1 MLAIRVDYLE
11 WPMSYAHR
19 DAYSRRLHAA
29 HDAALSDSLLGD
41 ADLGDAVPGDARP
54 RDGRRRTEPTTAVP
68 DRPATP
74 TSTTGTAAAT
84 AASGGA
90 PGAHGSAASDG
101 GRAGSGGAPSDG
113 SRSGS
118 GGAASDG
125 TRGLISASWR
135 RSIQAGVDPEDG
147 PAPLAL
153 DLSRLGDLRES
164 HPLRPVLPLL
174 TETLARTADESQHVV
189 VITDREGRV
198 LWRDGNP
205 GVMRRADTI
214 GLTDG
219 HGWSEERMGTNGIGT
234 ALRVRRPVN
243 VYSAEHLL
251 RLLHIWSCSAA
262 PILDPDS
269 GELLGCVDVSGTAL
283 SLHPATAALVGAAAR
298 LAESE
303 LALRMYERDERL
315 LRRYEALRGRPAVL
329 LSATGRVI
337 AGDPGGALGYR
348 VQLPNGGERLLLR
361 DGRVATMEPFCG
373 GYLVRATTAAT
384 TTATTTPAPP
394 PLRLGFLGEGVP
406 TATVSDR
413 RLPLSLRH
421 AEILALLAL
430 HPRGLSAEQLSFHL
444 YGDAGNPVTIRA
456 EIHRLRAQLRG
467 TIGAKPYRLTSSV
480 EADFLELRHLLAANN
495 PAALARTYNGPLLP
509 RSESPEI
516 RRERDEL
523 EVQVR
528 ACLLLHGSPD
538 DLWTYA
544 QTANGRDDLQILER
558 LAESL
563 PFTDHRAAAA
573 RARLY
578 TC

>member
-1 MLAIRVDYLE
+1 
-11 WPMSYAHR
+11 MSYADL
-19 DAYSRRLHAA
+19 DAYSRRLRAA
-29 HDAALSDSLLGD
+29 HDDALSG
-41 ADLGDAVPGDARP
+41 AGGPG
-54 RDGRRRTEPTTAVP
+54 GP
-68 DRPATP
+68 DPATR
-74 TSTTGTAAAT
+74 GTAPGHAEPAPAARGT
-84 AASGGA
+84 APR
-90 PGAHGSAASDG
+90 PGEADPAAR
-101 GRAGSGGAPSDG
+101 GRSPRPGE
-113 SRSGS
+113 
-118 GGAASDG
+118 G
-125 TRGLISASWR
+125 TRWLITTSWH
-135 RSIQAGVDPEDG
+135 RSVQAGVDPENG
-147 PAPLAL
+147 PAPLSL
-153 DLSRLGDLRES
+153 DLSHLGDVRDA
-164 HPLRPVLPLL
+164 HPLRPLLPLL
-174 TETLARTADESQHVV
+174 TETLARMADESRHIVV
-189 VITDREGRV
+189 VTDRDGRV
-198 LWRDGNP
+198 LWRDGNL
-205 GVMRRADTI
+205 GVMRIADRI
-214 GLTDG
+214 GLSEG

-234 ALRVRRPVN
+234 ALAVLRPVN

-251 RLLHIWSCSAA
+251 RLLHVWSCSAA
-262 PILDPDS
+262 PIVDPDS
-269 GELLGCVDVSGTAL
+269 GEVLGCVDVSGTAP
-283 SLHPATAALVGAAAR
+283 SLHPATAALVGAVAR
-298 LAESE
+298 LAESQ

-315 LRRYEALRGRPAVL
+315 LRRYEELRGRPGIL

-337 AGDPGGALGYR
+337 AGDPGGALGPR
-348 VQLPNGGERLLLR
+348 VRLPADGDRLLLR
-361 DGRVATMEPFCG
+361 DGRTVALEPFCD
-373 GYLVRATTAAT
+373 GYLVRATTTTATAPTT
-384 TTATTTPAPP
+384 TTATIVPPA
-394 PLRLGFLGEGVP
+394 LRLCFLGEGVP
-406 TATVSDR
+406 TAAVGER

-467 TIGAKPYRLTSSV
+467 TIGAKPYRLTSPV
-480 EADFLELRHLLAANN
+480 EADFLELRRLLAANA
-495 PAALARTYNGPLLP
+495 PAALARTYKGPLLP

-563 PFTDHRAAAA
+563 PFADHRAAAA

>member
-1 MLAIRVDYLE
+1 
-11 WPMSYAHR
+11 MSYADL
-19 DAYSRRLHAA
+19 DAYSRRLRAA
-29 HDAALSDSLLGD
+29 HDDALSG
-41 ADLGDAVPGDARP
+41 AGGPAEPGPAAR
-54 RDGRRRTEPTTAVP
+54 
-68 DRPATP
+68 DR
-74 TSTTGTAAAT
+74 
-84 AASGGA
+84 ASG
-90 PGAHGSAASDG
+90 PGATRGSRG
-101 GRAGSGGAPSDG
+101 TGGA
-113 SRSGS
+113 
-118 GGAASDG
+118 GGAASGPVTIGGAGSGPVTIGGAGSGPVTIGGAGSGPVTIGG
-125 TRGLISASWR
+125 TGGGESARWLISTSWR
-135 RSIQAGVDPEDG
+135 RSVEAGVDPEDG
-147 PAPLAL
+147 PAPLTL
-153 DLSRLGDLRES
+153 DLSRLGDVRDA
-164 HPLRPVLPLL
+164 HPLRPLLPLL
-174 TETLARTADESQHVV
+174 TETLSRVADESRHIVV
-189 VITDREGRV
+189 VTDRDGRV

-205 GVMRRADTI
+205 GVMRSADRI
-214 GLTDG
+214 GLSEG

-234 ALRVRRPVN
+234 ALAVLRPVN

-262 PILDPDS
+262 PIVDPDS
-269 GELLGCVDVSGTAL
+269 GEVLGCVDVSGTAP

-298 LAESE
+298 LAESQ

-315 LRRYEALRGRPAVL
+315 VRRYEELRGRPGIL

-337 AGDPGGALGYR
+337 AGDPGGTLGPR
-348 VQLPNGGERLLLR
+348 VQLPAAGDRLPLR
-361 DGRVATMEPFCG
+361 DGRTAALEPFCG
-373 GYLVRATTAAT
+373 GYLVRTTTTATATATATAAT
-384 TTATTTPAPP
+384 TATPP
-394 PLRLGFLGEGVP
+394 TLRLGFLGEVIP
-406 TATVSDR
+406 TAAVGER

-467 TIGAKPYRLTSSV
+467 TIGAKPYRLTSPV
-480 EADFLELRHLLAANN
+480 EADFLELRRLLAANA
-495 PAALARTYNGPLLP
+495 PAALARTYKGPLLP

-558 LAESL
+558 LADSL
-563 PFTDHRAAAA
+563 PFADHRAAAA

>member
-1 MLAIRVDYLE
+1 
-11 WPMSYAHR
+11 MSYADL
-19 DAYSRRLHAA
+19 DAYSRRLRAA
-29 HDAALSDSLLGD
+29 HDEALSE
-41 ADLGDAVPGDARP
+41 A
-54 RDGRRRTEPTTAVP
+54 
-68 DRPATP
+68 
-74 TSTTGTAAAT
+74 
-84 AASGGA
+84 GGA
-90 PGAHGSAASDG
+90 GGPGGPDPAAR
-101 GRAGSGGAPSDG
+101 GRKPDPGEPHPAARGRGTGLGEGA
-113 SRSGS
+113 RW
-118 GGAASDG
+118 
-125 TRGLISASWR
+125 LISTSWR
-135 RSIQAGVDPEDG
+135 RSVEAGVDPEDG
-147 PAPLAL
+147 PAPLSL
-153 DLSRLGDLRES
+153 DLSHLGDVRDA
-164 HPLRPVLPLL
+164 HPLRPLLPML
-174 TETLARTADESQHVV
+174 TETLARMADESRHIVV
-189 VITDREGRV
+189 VTDRDGRV
-198 LWRDGNP
+198 LWRDGNL
-205 GVMRRADTI
+205 GVMRSADRI
-214 GLTDG
+214 GLSEG

-234 ALRVRRPVN
+234 ALAVLRPVN

-251 RLLHIWSCSAA
+251 RLLHVWSCSAA
-262 PILDPDS
+262 PIVDPDS
-269 GELLGCVDVSGTAL
+269 GEVLGCVDVSGTAP
-283 SLHPATAALVGAAAR
+283 SLHPATAALVGTVAR
-298 LAESE
+298 LAESQ

-315 LRRYEALRGRPAVL
+315 LRRYEELRGRPGIL

-337 AGDPGGALGYR
+337 AGDPGGALGPR
-348 VQLPNGGERLLLR
+348 VRLPADGERLLLR
-361 DGRVATMEPFCG
+361 DGRTVALEPFCD
-373 GYLVRATTAAT
+373 GYLVRATTTAAT
-384 TTATTTPAPP
+384 TLPAAATTVPP
-394 PLRLGFLGEGVP
+394 TLRLGFLGEGVP
-406 TATVSDR
+406 TAAVGER

-467 TIGAKPYRLTSSV
+467 TIGAKPYRLTSPV
-480 EADFLELRHLLAANN
+480 EADFLELRHLLAANA
-495 PAALARTYNGPLLP
+495 PAALARTYKGPLLP

>member
-29 HDAALSDSLLGD
+29 HDAALSDAALGESRPGDSGLGD
-41 ADLGDAVPGDARP
+41 SGLGRAAPGGAARGDARP
-54 RDGRRRTEPTTAVP
+54 GDRGKRSELSAAVP

-74 TSTTGTAAAT
+74 TSTTGAAS
-84 AASGGA
+84 ASGGV
-90 PGAHGSAASDG
+90 PGDHGSAGSDEV
-101 GRAGSGGAPSDG
+101 RAGSGGS
-113 SRSGS
+113 
-118 GGAASDG
+118 ASDG
-125 TRGLISASWR
+125 TRRLISASWR

-174 TETLARTADESQHVV
+174 TETLARMADESEHVV

-234 ALRVRRPVN
+234 ALAVRRPVN

-262 PILDPDS
+262 PIVDPDS

-337 AGDPGGALGYR
+337 AGDPGGALGSR

-361 DGRVATMEPFCG
+361 DGRVAMTEPFWG
-373 GYLVRATTAAT
+373 GYLVRATTTAAT
-384 TTATTTPAPP
+384 TAAPP

-467 TIGAKPYRLTSSV
+467 TIGAKPYRLTSPV
-480 EADFLELRHLLAANN
+480 EADFLELRRLLAAND
-495 PAALARTYNGPLLP
+495 PAALARMYKGPLLP

>member
-1 MLAIRVDYLE
+1 M
-11 WPMSYAHR
+11 R
-19 DAYSRRLHAA
+19 DRASQIEAP
-29 HDAALSDSLLGD
+29 DP
-41 ADLGDAVPGDARP
+41 AV
-54 RDGRRRTEPTTAVP
+54 RDRAVETGERDPAVRGRASETGAP
-68 DRPATP
+68 DR
-74 TSTTGTAAAT
+74 AAR
-84 AASGGA
+84 
-90 PGAHGSAASDG
+90 
-101 GRAGSGGAPSDG
+101 GRAVETGANLGGE
-113 SRSGS
+113 
-118 GGAASDG
+118 G
-125 TRGLISASWR
+125 TRWLISASWR
-135 RSIQAGVDPEDG
+135 RSVEAGVDPEDG
-147 PAPLAL
+147 PAPLSL
-153 DLSRLGDLRES
+153 DLSHLGDVRDA
-164 HPLRPVLPLL
+164 HPLRPLLPLL
-174 TETLARTADESQHVV
+174 TETLSRMADETRHIVV
-189 VITDREGRV
+189 VTDRDGRV

-205 GVMRRADTI
+205 GVMRSADRI
-214 GLTDG
+214 GLSEG

-234 ALRVRRPVN
+234 ALAVLRPVN

-251 RLLHIWSCSAA
+251 RLLHVWSCSAA
-262 PILDPDS
+262 PIVDPDS
-269 GELLGCVDVSGTAL
+269 GEVLGCVDVSGTAP
-283 SLHPATAALVGAAAR
+283 SLHPATAALVGAVAR
-298 LAESE
+298 LAESQ

-315 LRRYEALRGRPAVL
+315 LHRYEDLRGMPGIL

-337 AGDPGGALGYR
+337 AGDPGGALGPR
-348 VQLPNGGERLLLR
+348 VQLPAAGDRLLLR
-361 DGRVATMEPFCG
+361 DGRTAALEPFSG
-373 GYLVRATTAAT
+373 GYLVRATTTAAT
-384 TTATTTPAPP
+384 PPMPPA
-394 PLRLGFLGEGVP
+394 LRLCFLGEGIP
-406 TATVSDR
+406 TAAVGDR

-467 TIGAKPYRLTSSV
+467 TIGAKPYQLTSPV
-480 EADFLELRHLLAANN
+480 EADFLELRHLLAANA
-495 PAALARTYNGPLLP
+495 PAALARTYKGPLLP

-563 PFTDHRAAAA
+563 PFADHRAAAA